1 MINKMEFFVI
11 AVIYGITDGVL
22 EYNFLT
28 EKSVENA
35 TVKTAAKA
43 CFLFLI

>member
-1 MINKMEFFVI
+1 MI
-11 AVIYGITDGVL
+11 AVIYGITEGVL
-22 EYNFLT
+22 EYNCLT

-35 TVKTAAKA
+35 TVKTAGKI

>member
-11 AVIYGITDGVL
+11 AVIYGITEGVL
-22 EYNFLT
+22 EYNCLT

-35 TVKTAAKA
+35 TVKTAGKT

>member
-11 AVIYGITDGVL
+11 AVIYGITEGVL
-22 EYNFLT
+22 EYNCLT

-35 TVKTAAKA
+35 TVKTAGKI